1 MKKQKNITKQKSKVS
16 HGKKNKKIPAVFLD
30 RDGTLI
36 DSPHLNWKKEQF
48 KISKGVAEQVKKI
61 NAIGVP
67 VIVVTNQPVVAR
79 GLLSEEGV
87 ISLHNMLAERMM
99 KKGATIDKF
108 YFCPHH
114 PNANVEKY
122 RIVCRC
128 RKPKI
133 GLFLEA
139 RKDFNIDLEKSFVI
153 GDMTQ
158 DIFAGKKIKA
168 TTILVKQGYGGT
180 DGKFLVDSEI
190 LANTT
195 EEALKIIVK
204 TLAPQGFYKKE

>member
-1 MKKQKNITKQKSKVS
+1 
-16 HGKKNKKIPAVFLD
+16 
-30 RDGTLI
+30 
-36 DSPHLNWKKEQF
+36 
-48 KISKGVAEQVKKI
+48 
-61 NAIGVP
+61 
-67 VIVVTNQPVVAR
+67 
-79 GLLSEEGV
+79 
-87 ISLHNMLAERMM
+87 MLAERMM

>member
-1 MKKQKNITKQKSKVS
+1 
-16 HGKKNKKIPAVFLD
+16 
-30 RDGTLI
+30 
-36 DSPHLNWKKEQF
+36 
-48 KISKGVAEQVKKI
+48 
-61 NAIGVP
+61 
-67 VIVVTNQPVVAR
+67 
-79 GLLSEEGV
+79 
-87 ISLHNMLAERMM
+87 
-99 KKGATIDKF
+99 
-108 YFCPHH
+108 
-114 PNANVEKY
+114 
-122 RIVCRC
+122 VCRC